1 MGISLICTFGAQ
13 PMKAAQKLVI
23 IKTLKTLLNLIALF
37 SCFLFCIGA
46 GLVALRHGGVVCLLT
61 LFEAFDLRFKF
72 GGPVSLDLPRVDHSE
87 GAHDQDGAEDAP

>member
-1 MGISLICTFGAQ
+1 
-13 PMKAAQKLVI
+13 MKTASKLVVR
-23 IKTLKTLLNLIALF
+23 KTFKAFLYFITLLLRF
-37 SCFLFCIGA
+37 FCGLAA

-87 GAHDQDGAEDAP
+87 GAHDHGRAEAAP